1 MKTFWHLTVVLV
13 VTIATTACTEKPQT
27 IGSSRVA
34 DEVPYAGSK
43 YPYTAPGWTAGDQKS
58 WREQL
63 RVRTQRGQNEYNR
76 M

>member
-1 MKTFWHLTVVLV
+1 MKMTRELIGLAVVALA
-13 VTIATTACTEKPQT
+13 ATGCTEKPQT

-43 YPYTAPGWTAGDQKS
+43 YPYAAPGWTAGDEKS

-63 RVRTQRGQNEYNR
+63 RVRTQRGQNEYSR